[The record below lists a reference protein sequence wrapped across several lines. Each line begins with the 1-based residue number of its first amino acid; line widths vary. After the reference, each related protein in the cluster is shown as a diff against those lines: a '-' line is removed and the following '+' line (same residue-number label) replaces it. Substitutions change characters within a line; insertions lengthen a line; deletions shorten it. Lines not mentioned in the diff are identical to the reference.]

1 MVRKGIFMVRKGKVL
16 VCDVDGTIA
25 HSKRD
30 SQQDYSELK
39 PIQKVLDK
47 LMILK
52 SEGWHII
59 ISTARNMRTYDGDI
73 DAISENMLPVL
84 IEWLDKH
91 KVPYDEIHIG
101 KPWCGYE
108 GFYVDDK
115 TVRPREFVDLSN
127 SEIHELLERDKI
139 DS

>member
-25 HSKRD
+25 YTKRD

-39 PIQKVLDK
+39 PIQTVLDK
-47 LMILK
+47 LKILK

-59 ISTARNMRTYDGDI
+59 ISTSRNMRTYDGDI
-73 DAISENMLPVL
+73 DAITENMLPIL
-84 IEWLDKH
+84 IKWLDKH

-101 KPWCGYE
+101 RPWCGYE

-127 SEIHELLERDKI
+127 SEIRELLERDKI

>member
-1 MVRKGIFMVRKGKVL
+1 MVRKGKVL

-25 HSKRD
+25 HSKID

-39 PIQKVLDK
+39 PIQTVLDK
-47 LMILK
+47 LKILK

-59 ISTARNMRTYDGDI
+59 ISTSRNMRTYDGDI
-73 DAISENMLPVL
+73 DAITENMLPIL
-84 IEWLDKH
+84 IKWLDKH
-91 KVPYDEIHIG
+91 KVPYDEIHVG

-127 SEIHELLERDKI
+127 SEIRELLERDKI

>member
-1 MVRKGIFMVRKGKVL
+1 MVRKEKVL

-25 HSKRD
+25 HSKID

-59 ISTARNMRTYDGDI
+59 ISTSRNMRTYDGDI
-73 DAISENMLPVL
+73 DAITENMLPVL

-115 TVRPREFVDLSN
+115 TVRPKEFVELSN
-127 SEIHELLERDKI
+127 AEIHELLERDKL
-139 DS
+139 DL

>member
-1 MVRKGIFMVRKGKVL
+1 MVRKGKVL

-25 HSKRD
+25 HSKKD

-39 PIQKVLDK
+39 PIQTVLDK

-59 ISTARNMRTYDGDI
+59 ISTSRNMRTYDGDI
-73 DAISENMLPVL
+73 DAITENMLPIL
-84 IEWLDKH
+84 IKWLDKH

-127 SEIHELLERDKI
+127 SEIRELLERDKI

>member
-1 MVRKGIFMVRKGKVL
+1 MIKNDLSYFINLEKFPLNDHENFKYKKIVREVREAIAI
-16 VCDVDGTIA
+16 DGCYVFQ
-25 HSKRD
+25 S
-30 SQQDYSELK
+30 
-39 PIQKVLDK
+39 
-47 LMILK
+47 
-52 SEGWHII
+52 II
-59 ISTARNMRTYDGDI
+59 NI
-73 DAISENMLPVL
+73 DAITENMLPIL
-84 IEWLDKH
+84 IKWLDKH

-101 KPWCGYE
+101 RPWCGYE